1 MEKIKYNQDA
11 RVRNINAEI
20 KALYDAV
27 NELIN
32 EVNALKEKA
41 NEKEMAKAGLQKD
54 AKGSVRKS
62 GRPAHK
68 RDEKLG

>member
-27 NELIN
+27 NQLID
-32 EVNALKEKA
+32 EVNFLKEKA
-41 NEKEMAKAGLQKD
+41 NEKEMAKAELPKST
-54 AKGSVRKS
+54 KRSTRKV
-62 GRPAHK
+62 GRPANK
-68 RDEKLG
+68 

>member
-20 KALYDAV
+20 KALYDVV

-41 NEKEMAKAGLQKD
+41 NEKEMAKNQLQKSS
-54 AKGSVRKS
+54 KGSPRKA
-62 GRPAHK
+62 GRPTGK
-68 RDEKLG
+68 

>member
-27 NELIN
+27 NQLID
-32 EVNALKEKA
+32 EVNFLKEKA
-41 NEKEMAKAGLQKD
+41 NEKEMAKAELQKS
-54 AKGSVRKS
+54 AKRNSRKV
-62 GRPAHK
+62 GIPANK
-68 RDEKLG
+68 

>member
-27 NELIN
+27 NQLID
-32 EVNALKEKA
+32 EVNFLKEKA
-41 NEKEMAKAGLQKD
+41 NEKEMAKAELPKST
-54 AKGSVRKS
+54 KRSTRKA
-62 GRPAHK
+62 GRPANK
-68 RDEKLG
+68 

>member
-27 NELIN
+27 NQLID
-32 EVNALKEKA
+32 EVNFLKEKA
-41 NEKEMAKAGLQKD
+41 DEKEMAKAELSKS
-54 AKGSVRKS
+54 AKRSPRKTD
-62 GRPAHK
+62 RPAHK
-68 RDEKLG
+68 

>member
-20 KALYDAV
+20 KTLYDKV
-27 NELIN
+27 NELID

-41 NEKEMAKAGLQKD
+41 NEKEMVKAELPKSTKRN
-54 AKGSVRKS
+54 ARKTD
-62 GRPAHK
+62 RPADKRGHK
-68 RDEKLG
+68 VE